1 MSPASISSGAA
12 SATVTAASRLRA
24 LGYDPDELLQ
34 HYRDHGYII
43 LDGLLASDTSSPLH
57 LDSLRRLADTAT
69 QITRD
74 GKWPHRRIV
83 GNAFPP
89 FTQNNRDS
97 WGVQHIMNPQLDTA
111 ASASAASISSV
122 FQQFYASSPLLD
134 VASLLIGCQVE
145 AMQMELFNLL
155 VNPASHRFALGWH
168 RDDIRPDVSEQEEE
182 QRLETPT
189 YGVQFN
195 TALWDD
201 DCLFIVPGTHR
212 RLRTAAEVV
221 ANNAKAPP
229 AVQVDSEG
237 EVDKTFG
244 EDGAW
249 NGVDPPNTMRV
260 RLKPGQTAF
269 YSQRILHRASYLP
282 TAKRA
287 TLHGCYGDASSGTGA
302 AERARNVL
310 QHGVE
315 WMRDAQFGDSLP
327 PVLKPSKSLAASS
340 SRSGT
345 ILTQTGSTVWDNL
358 LRMDAAYADKQL
370 GFSLDNN

>member
-1 MSPASISSGAA
+1 
-12 SATVTAASRLRA
+12 
-24 LGYDPDELLQ
+24 
-34 HYRDHGYII
+34 
-43 LDGLLASDTSSPLH
+43 
-57 LDSLRRLADTAT
+57 
-69 QITRD
+69 
-74 GKWPHRRIV
+74 
-83 GNAFPP
+83 
-89 FTQNNRDS
+89 
-97 WGVQHIMNPQLDTA
+97 
-111 ASASAASISSV
+111 
-122 FQQFYASSPLLD
+122 
-134 VASLLIGCQVE
+134 
-145 AMQMELFNLL
+145 
-155 VNPASHRFALGWH
+155 
-168 RDDIRPDVSEQEEE
+168 
-182 QRLETPT
+182 
-189 YGVQFN
+189 
-195 TALWDD
+195 
-201 DCLFIVPGTHR
+201 
-212 RLRTAAEVV
+212 
-221 ANNAKAPP
+221 
-229 AVQVDSEG
+229 
-237 EVDKTFG
+237 
-244 EDGAW
+244 
-249 NGVDPPNTMRV
+249 MRV